1 MCRRPARWGRP
12 RRRAYDW
19 RAHRRRCCC
28 SRHTRRWPRRPPGP
42 GPPRRRRACPQ
53 DHGPHLCGRF
63 LPTTPD
69 RGRRL
74 SGFQPFAGR
83 WPASWGRSGPHPPT
97 TGTRVHHHASDVG
110 HQREDDHDDW
120 SRWRPTT
127 RRRGP
132 AVGVT
137 YSCDHPSS
145 SRNCPA
151 PPPAGDGRDALPP
164 LPSRPKRPRACRKP
178 HPPWRRRWG
187 DARGLGHPKRA
198 LSHGWRSPRHDG
210 RSCCCD
216 GPTCP

>member
-1 MCRRPARWGRP
+1 MTGGPTDGGAAVPATPADGHGARQGQGRRGG
-12 RRRAYDW
+12 DT
-19 RAHRRRCCC
+19 CM
-28 SRHTRRWPRRPPGP
+28 ST
-42 GPPRRRRACPQ
+42 

-83 WPASWGRSGPHPPT
+83 WPASWAVRPTPADDRHTSSITMHRMWDTSARRTTT
-97 TGTRVHHHASDVG
+97 TGAAG
-110 HQREDDHDDW
+110 
-120 SRWRPTT
+120 RPTT